1 MRVKAQE
8 LRNLNESE
16 LIKKEEDLQGE
27 LMNLRF
33 QHNMAQL
40 NNPMRMRAVR
50 KHIAQIKTI
59 LKEREL
65 KK

>member
-59 LKEREL
+59 LKEREF

>member
-1 MRVKAQE
+1 MKTKAKDLRSLNLEE
-8 LRNLNESE
+8 LKR
-16 LIKKEEDLQGE
+16 KEEDLQGE

-33 QHNMAQL
+33 QHHMAQL

-50 KHIAQIKTI
+50 KNIAQIKTVVR
-59 LKEREL
+59 EREL